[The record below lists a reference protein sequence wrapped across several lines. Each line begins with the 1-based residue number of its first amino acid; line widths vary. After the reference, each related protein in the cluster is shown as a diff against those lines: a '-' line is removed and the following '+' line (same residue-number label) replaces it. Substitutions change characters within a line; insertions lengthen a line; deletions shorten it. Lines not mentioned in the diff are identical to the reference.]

1 MAANQKAQQADSART
16 SNLLGALAVA
26 LTDGIYADAEVQVA
40 VGGQAPAALVSI
52 GHSPGCS
59 IDFLSKALK
68 LSHPGTVRM
77 VNSLEAEGLIERR
90 AAVDGRAV
98 ALHLTEAGSRRRR
111 KLLAGRHALL
121 DEAISSLKP
130 QQQEQL
136 STIVEQLLK
145 VVRGPDLMQGF
156 VICRLC
162 DDRVCS
168 NCPMGS

>member
-1 MAANQKAQQADSART
+1 MVASQKMEQAETART
-16 SNLLGALAVA
+16 GNLLGALAVA
-26 LTDGIYADAEVQVA
+26 LTDGIYTDAEAQVA
-40 VGGQAPAALVSI
+40 IGGQAPAALVSI

-59 IDFLSKALK
+59 IEFLSKALR

-77 VNSLEAEGLIERR
+77 VNSLEAQGLIERR
-90 AAVDGRAV
+90 AAADGRAV
-98 ALHLTEAGSRRRR
+98 ALHLTEAGARRRR

-121 DEAISSLKP
+121 DQAISSLKP

-136 STIVEQLLK
+136 SAIVEHLLK
-145 VVRGPDLMQGF
+145 VVRGPDLMQGY

-168 NCPMGS
+168 DCPMGS